1 MEDKLQIASD
11 EQKVEL
17 EQKLGALQANIEA
30 EKARI
35 DDLAQRVGQNESD
48 IEGIQE
54 NLDNLNEQ
62 AANLEQSIKAVETNV
77 SELDVELAKEIA
89 DRKQAVE
96 EIKSEIEETKEQ
108 LQNVS
113 DEQKAKL
120 EQKLG
125 TLQANIEAEKARIDD
140 LTQRVG
146 ANEEDINQLA
156 KTSIGLINEAEKL
169 NNLINDLEIKASDL
183 DSSIQKEIEDRKQA
197 IENVKSQLE
206 NTKQELENNTNANK
220 QALEDRLTNL
230 SNELSTEKDKLNDL
244 TQRVGTNEEHI
255 NQLAKTSV
263 GLINEAEKLN
273 NLINDLEIKA
283 SDLDTSIRK
292 EIEDR
297 KQAIN
302 DVKTQLEETKQAL
315 ENNANANKQEL
326 EEKLNNLAN
335 ELNSESGRLNE
346 LEERLTNEVNRLDG
360 RIDKENE
367 ERIKDVNRLQTTID
381 TLTEQQDKLSDELN
395 QHIQDT
401 QTELNQLKDKL
412 SSVETMTKDELANVN
427 NRIDE
432 LTRYVALLEDEV
444 HAQLEIIGS
453 VLNTHTEQIAQNEQ
467 DLRNTEKEIESL
479 KATDKQ
485 LDEKINS
492 VRETLRRVRRELSD
506 RQDELEKE
514 LARQDKLNQ
523 QQNNAITDL
532 SGKTNELQNKVTE
545 LEKEIERL
553 AQSAEKEPE
562 QEQHKHGGG
571 LVQPEK
577 PAFTGEVDDYQE
589 DNFGELNVS
598 PSDETD
604 LSWNA
609 IADEAGDLPSE
620 KPTEEIEEQSSYGKG
635 LVQPEKSAFTG
646 EVDDY
651 QEDNFGELNVSPSD
665 ETDLSWGASADEA
678 GELPDKETESNYGMG
693 LINEKP
699 EFPQDELDK
708 LVAIERS
715 KYADAIRALLNLTQA
730 QKDQLTAEL
739 EEAGTVPAFDTI
751 LDIAQALNAAQV
763 SEEEK
768 PEIGGVDEDS
778 SDETEG
784 EQPSEENPSV
794 DDDTEAKPDKGEEP
808 KPEFDADK
816 DSKPEIS
823 SEVDMGEQSNSKP
836 EMTQPPVTQAGLS
849 GSISQAQG
857 ERLPATATGA
867 WMLGFIGV
875 STLLV
880 GTGIRKKDEE
890 DKV

>member
-1 MEDKLQIASD
+1 EIKTEIKSVEDKLQNASD
-11 EQKVEL
+11 EQKVE
-17 EQKLGALQANIEA
+17 
-30 EKARI
+30 
-35 DDLAQRVGQNESD
+35 
-48 IEGIQE
+48 
-54 NLDNLNEQ
+54 
-62 AANLEQSIKAVETNV
+62 
-77 SELDVELAKEIA
+77 
-89 DRKQAVE
+89 
-96 EIKSEIEETKEQ
+96 
-108 LQNVS
+108 
-113 DEQKAKL
+113 L

-140 LTQRVG
+140 LAQRVSQ
-146 ANEEDINQLA
+146 NETDIEGIQENLDN
-156 KTSIGLINEAEKL
+156 LNEQAA
-169 NNLINDLEIKASDL
+169 DLEQSIKVVETNVSEL
-183 DSSIQKEIEDRKQA
+183 DKALVTEINDRKQA
-197 IENVKSQLE
+197 VEEIKTEIKSVE
-206 NTKQELENNTNANK
+206 
-220 QALEDRLTNL
+220 
-230 SNELSTEKDKLNDL
+230 DKLQNASDEQKVEFEQKLGTLQANIEVEKARIDDL
-244 TQRVGTNEEHI
+244 AQRVGTNEENI

-297 KQAIN
+297 KQAIEN
-302 DVKTQLEETKQAL
+302 VKSQLEDAKQEL

-326 EEKLNNLAN
+326 EEKLNNLSN
-335 ELNSESGRLNE
+335 ELNTEKDKLNDLTGRVGINEENINQLAKTSIGLINEAEKLNNLINDLE
-346 LEERLTNEVNRLDG
+346 IKASDLDASIQKEIEDRKQAIENVKSQLEERLTNEVNRLDG
-360 RIDKENE
+360 RIDKEIE
-367 ERIKDVNRLQTTID
+367 ERIKDVNGLQTTID

-432 LTRYVALLEDEV
+432 LTRYVVELEDEV

-467 DLRNTEKEIESL
+467 DLRNVEKEIESL
-479 KATDKQ
+479 KETDKQ

-492 VRETLRRVRRELSD
+492 VRETLRRVRRELSG

-532 SGKTNELQNKVTE
+532 SGKTNELQNKVTD

-562 QEQHKHGGG
+562 QEQQQGQEQQQEQHKHGGG
-571 LVQPEK
+571 LAQPEK

-665 ETDLSWGASADEA
+665 ETDLSWGAIADEA

>member
-1 MEDKLQIASD
+1 MEDTKQ
-11 EQKVEL
+11 EL
-17 EQKLGALQANIEA
+17 ENNANANKQELEEKLTNLSNELST
-30 EKARI
+30 EK
-35 DDLAQRVGQNESD
+35 DKLNDLTNRVG
-48 IEGIQE
+48 I
-54 NLDNLNEQ
+54 
-62 AANLEQSIKAVETNV
+62 
-77 SELDVELAKEIA
+77 
-89 DRKQAVE
+89 
-96 EIKSEIEETKEQ
+96 
-108 LQNVS
+108 
-113 DEQKAKL
+113 
-120 EQKLG
+120 
-125 TLQANIEAEKARIDD
+125 
-140 LTQRVG
+140 
-146 ANEEDINQLA
+146 NEENINQLA

-206 NTKQELENNTNANK
+206 ETKQE
-220 QALEDRLTNL
+220 
-230 SNELSTEKDKLNDL
+230 
-244 TQRVGTNEEHI
+244 
-255 NQLAKTSV
+255 
-263 GLINEAEKLN
+263 
-273 NLINDLEIKA
+273 
-283 SDLDTSIRK
+283 
-292 EIEDR
+292 
-297 KQAIN
+297 
-302 DVKTQLEETKQAL
+302 L

-326 EEKLNNLAN
+326 EDKLNNLAN
-335 ELNSESGRLNE
+335 ELNSESGRLNQ

-360 RIDKENE
+360 RIDKEIE
-367 ERIKDVNRLQTTID
+367 ERIKDVNGLQTTID

-432 LTRYVALLEDEV
+432 LTRYVVELEDEV

-467 DLRNTEKEIESL
+467 DLRNVEKEIESL

-532 SGKTNELQNKVTE
+532 SGRVNELQNQVTE

-553 AQSAEKEPE
+553 AQSAEKEPEQESE

-577 PAFTGEVDDYQE
+577 PAFTGEVNDFQE

-609 IADEAGDLPSE
+609 IADEAGELPAEEPEEE
-620 KPTEEIEEQSSYGKG
+620 KPNEDTGSNYGKG
-635 LVQPEKSAFTG
+635 LVRPEKPTFTG

-651 QEDNFGELNVSPSD
+651 QADNFGELNVSPSD
-665 ETDLSWGASADEA
+665 ESDLSWGAIADEA
-678 GELPDKETESNYGMG
+678 DELPDKETESNYGMG
-693 LINEKP
+693 LVNEKP

-715 KYADAIRALLNLTQA
+715 KYVDAIQALVNLTQA

-739 EEAGTVPAFDTI
+739 EEAETVPVFDTI
-751 LDIAQALNAAQV
+751 LETAQALNAAQV
-763 SEEEK
+763 SEEDK
-768 PEIGGVDEDS
+768 SGIGGVDEDS

-784 EQPSEENPSV
+784 EQSSEENPSV

-808 KPEFDADK
+808 KPELDADK

-823 SEVDMGEQSNSKP
+823 PEVDMGEQSNSKP

-880 GTGIRKKDEE
+880 GAGIRKKDEE

>member
-1 MEDKLQIASD
+1 M
-11 EQKVEL
+11 
-17 EQKLGALQANIEA
+17 
-30 EKARI
+30 
-35 DDLAQRVGQNESD
+35 
-48 IEGIQE
+48 
-54 NLDNLNEQ
+54 NEQ
-62 AANLEQSIKAVETNV
+62 AADLEQSIKAVETNV
-77 SELDVELAKEIA
+77 SELYKALAKEIV

-96 EIKSEIEETKEQ
+96 EIKAEIKSVEDK
-108 LQNVS
+108 LQNAS
-113 DEQKAKL
+113 DEQKAEL

-146 ANEEDINQLA
+146 INEENINNLA

-183 DSSIQKEIEDRKQA
+183 DASIQKEIEDRKQA

-206 NTKQELENNTNANK
+206 ETKQE
-220 QALEDRLTNL
+220 
-230 SNELSTEKDKLNDL
+230 
-244 TQRVGTNEEHI
+244 
-255 NQLAKTSV
+255 
-263 GLINEAEKLN
+263 
-273 NLINDLEIKA
+273 
-283 SDLDTSIRK
+283 
-292 EIEDR
+292 
-297 KQAIN
+297 
-302 DVKTQLEETKQAL
+302 L

-326 EEKLNNLAN
+326 EEKLNNLSN
-335 ELNSESGRLNE
+335 ELNSESGRLNQ

-360 RIDKENE
+360 RIDKEIE
-367 ERIKDVNRLQTTID
+367 ERIKDVNGLQTTID

-432 LTRYVALLEDEV
+432 LTRYVVELEDEV
-444 HAQLEIIGS
+444 YAQLEIIGS

-467 DLRNTEKEIESL
+467 DLRNAEKEIESL

-492 VRETLRRVRRELSD
+492 VRETLRRVRRELND
-506 RQDELEKE
+506 RQDKLEQE

-562 QEQHKHGGG
+562 QEQQQEPEQEQHKHGGG

-577 PAFTGEVDDYQE
+577 PAFTGEVNDFQE
-589 DNFGELNVS
+589 GNFGELNVS

-609 IADEAGDLPSE
+609 IADEAGELPSE
-620 KPTEEIEEQSSYGKG
+620 KPEEEKPTEGTGSNYGKG
-635 LVQPEKSAFTG
+635 LVQPEKPAFTG

-651 QEDNFGELNVSPSD
+651 QEGNFGELNVSPSD
-665 ETDLSWGASADEA
+665 ETDLSWNVIADEA
-678 GELPDKETESNYGMG
+678 GELPDKEAESNYGMG

-715 KYADAIRALLNLTQA
+715 KYADAIRALLNLTQV

-768 PEIGGVDEDS
+768 PGIGGVDEES

-808 KPEFDADK
+808 KPELDADK

-823 SEVDMGEQSNSKP
+823 PEVDMGEQSNSKP

-880 GTGIRKKDEE
+880 GAGIRKKDEE